1 MFQNCYHCEK
11 CSKVLIWLW
20 PLFFSSLAWV
30 GFHLLGETLS
40 FFESNSPKKSM
51 PKSQFVVTFGG
62 QIDWLDLI
70 NHLSGLLLG
79 IWALFS
85 EDPDMRLHNVYKNF
99 QKKKSKFF
107 LRVRIG

>member
-1 MFQNCYHCEK
+1 MFQNSNHYEK
-11 CSKVLIWLW
+11 CSKVLIWLQ
-20 PLFFSSLAWV
+20 PLIFSLLAHH
-30 GFHLLGETLS
+30 GFDLLGETLS
-40 FFESNSPKKSM
+40 FFERYSPKKSM

-62 QIDWLDLI
+62 QIDWLDSI

-99 QKKKSKFF
+99 QKKIKIF
-107 LRVRIG
+107 L